1 MAPVVGQEQQF
12 NALDQNGTTMH
23 VKRQTHVKKMMSLR
37 LNSRGHPHTVFPRSG
52 RKGNWIARLDNNR
65 RWTQQGREPPV
76 RSRTLKSSA
85 FHGALFRQLSL

>member
-1 MAPVVGQEQQF
+1 VF

-23 VKRQTHVKKMMSLR
+23 AKRQTHVKKMRSLR

-65 RWTQQGREPPV
+65 SGAGVDKAGSFRCEAV
-76 RSRTLKSSA
+76 R
-85 FHGALFRQLSL
+85 